1 MNNRS
6 LEVVKDIY
14 KPYRYTISGQAH
26 ILESTSGNIVVK
38 SKEKDLRSLYQYLES
53 RGFSNFPLLLDDS
66 REGINVFEY
75 VPDTKM
81 PKEQK
86 AMDFMK
92 VVALLHQKTTY
103 YREVTEDDFKQIYD
117 NVLEQI
123 EYLRYFYNDLYERY
137 FQIVYPSP
145 SEYLLLRNIS
155 KIFSSLDFASQELEV
170 WYQKVQKLS
179 KYRVCQIHNHL
190 SLDHYHKCNKDC
202 LLSWEKSRQDTP
214 VLDLL
219 NFYHCSYFDLNFEV
233 LLHEYFRICPWSEE
247 ERKLFFLVI
256 SLPLKFEEKGSEFE
270 RVKKIREVLD
280 YVFKTENLI
289 GPYYSVQEEQQQ
301 KNFN

>member
-6 LEVVKDIY
+6 LRVIQDIY
-14 KPYRYTISGQAH
+14 KPYRYTIFGRVH
-26 ILESTSGNIVVK
+26 ILESTSGNVVVK
-38 SKEKDLRSLYQYLES
+38 EKEKDLRPLYQYLES
-53 RGFSNFPLLLDDS
+53 RGFLNYPALLDDS

-103 YREVTEDDFKQIYD
+103 YREVNEDNFKQIYE
-117 NVLEQI
+117 NILEQI
-123 EYLRYFYNDLYERY
+123 EYLRYFYTDLYERY
-137 FQIVYPSP
+137 FKSIYPSP

-155 KIFSSLDFASQELEV
+155 KIFSSLDFASHELET
-170 WYQKVQKLS
+170 WYSNVQNSS

-190 SLDHYHKCNKDC
+190 RLEHYHKCSKDC

-214 VLDLL
+214 VLDLI
-219 NFYHCSYFDLNFEV
+219 NFYHCSHFDLNFEV
-233 LLHEYFRICPWSEE
+233 LLQEYFRICPWSEE
-247 ERKLFFLVI
+247 ERQLFFLVI
-256 SLPLKFEEKGSEFE
+256 SLPLKFEEKGTEFE

-289 GPYYSVQEEQQQ
+289 RPYYSVQEEQ
-301 KNFN
+301 K